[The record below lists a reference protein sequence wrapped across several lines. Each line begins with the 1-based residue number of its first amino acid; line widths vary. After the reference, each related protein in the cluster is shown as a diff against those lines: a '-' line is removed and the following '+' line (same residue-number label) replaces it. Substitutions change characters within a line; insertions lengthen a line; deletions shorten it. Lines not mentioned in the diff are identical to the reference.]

1 MGDDEKQQ
9 ILEHYPNSIGA
20 QVVRNWKSDWQDR
33 LEFVSQLVKNRVSGN
48 SEPCTVVHVRLGDV
62 FGGEEWYARAK
73 QPIDVNTLVKVC
85 PPVLPVQ
92 VIGKKHFCVTHATL
106 DLESVDKSDK
116 YLTSVLNAL
125 HATHYDGGDADSD
138 LCKAVSALQFVAGKG
153 HMSALIIAIRRH
165 LGKKSII
172 PHQSTC
178 GCPESFWRLCFEWR
192 KNYAVL
198 FTMYNEEKRD
208 AMTLDVLQHYRCLF
222 SRDRLF
228 VVDSANRGTDQLP
241 ESQQAVFDQE
251 TIRSF
256 VNTPHL
262 ATIGELISLVYA
274 FNKLDF
280 GHFTH
285 VIKITTKYKIYN
297 LYDIRIDP
305 DSELILQHTG
315 RPGFQNT
322 EVLGFRVDKAQSILA
337 DLGGFSDNP
346 MMEERVSRITDKY
359 VAQKLPQLNLVPP
372 LYPRSWGD
380 TLINL

>member
-33 LEFVSQLVKNRVSGN
+33 LEFVSQVVKARVSGN
-48 SEPCTVVHVRLGDV
+48 SEPCTVVHIRLGDK
-62 FGGEEWYARAK
+62 FGGEWHARAK
-73 QPIDVNTLVKVC
+73 QPADVNTLVKVC

-92 VIGKKHFCVTHATL
+92 VIGKKFFSVKNATL
-106 DLESVDKSDK
+106 DNESVEKSDK
-116 YLTSVLNAL
+116 YLTSVLDAL

-138 LCKAVSALQFVAGKG
+138 LCKAVSALHFVAGNG

-165 LGKKSII
+165 LGKRSII

-178 GCPESFWRLCFEWR
+178 GCPASFWPLCFEWR

-208 AMTLDVLQHYRCLF
+208 AMTLDVLQYYKCLF

-228 VVDSANRGTDQLP
+228 GVDSANRGTDQLP

-262 ATIGELISLVYA
+262 ATFGELISLVYA

-280 GHFTH
+280 SHFTH

-305 DSELILQHTG
+305 ESELILQHTG
-315 RPGFQNT
+315 RPGLQNT

-337 DLGGFSDNP
+337 DMGVFSDNP
-346 MMEERVSRITDKY
+346 IENRVSRIADKY
-359 VAQKLPQLNLVPP
+359 VTQKLPQLDLVPP

-380 TLINL
+380 TLPHL